1 MKFLI
6 ESSRNA
12 IYQRITHA
20 FVRALRAMEHTV
32 YLFEPWGASDADFI
46 ALVNGAPVDYYIA
59 ANETN
64 RVQHFSSELG
74 AYFFERIR
82 HQLIFIHHDNSVCGT
97 GELNL
102 TRNKLDALKAA
113 DIKIHHFCIERSNVT
128 DLLAYGLVNV
138 HEFFHASE
146 FQPDTGETS
155 HSYGTTFVGHLMSGL
170 QAFPLDQ
177 VPQSRHLI
185 GFAWARFRDQG
196 VSMQAGVQQLIQNQ
210 SFRTRIDSQG
220 DYPDFVLQQYLLNFL
235 NKMTFC
241 YRGEMLQYLGVPL
254 QIFGG
259 DLTHGTGDP
268 DRYLIKNALVS
279 YLPATADYNLTRH
292 IYQSSAVNINITGLQ
307 FDTGINNRVIDVL
320 ASGGLILTDRR
331 EELLERLP
339 IIEPLTYN
347 SPDELRI
354 KHDDVL
360 HRDKYYRELVEEL
373 THDVLQNYN
382 YIRAT
387 QYIIDRLG

>member
-20 FVRALRAMEHTV
+20 FVRALRALEHTV
-32 YLFEPWGASDADFI
+32 YLFEPWEASDADFI

-74 AYFFERIR
+74 AYFFERVR

-102 TRNKLDALKAA
+102 TRNKLDALKFSSPR
-113 DIKIHHFCIERSNVT
+113 IHHFCIERSNVA

-146 FQPDTGETS
+146 FQPEPGVAG

-177 VPQSRHLI
+177 VPESRHLI
-185 GFAWARFRDQG
+185 GFAWNRFRDQG
-196 VSMQAGVQQLIQNQ
+196 VSMQAGVQQLIQNH
-210 SFRTRIDSQG
+210 SFRARIDPQG
-220 DYPDFVLQQYLLNFL
+220 DFPDFVVQQYLLNFL

-259 DLTHGTGDP
+259 DLTRGTGDP
-268 DRYLIKNALVS
+268 DRYLIKSELVS
-279 YLPATADYNLTRH
+279 YLPATTDYNLTRH
-292 IYQSSAVNINITGLQ
+292 IYQGSAVNINITGLQ
-307 FDTGINNRVIDVL
+307 FDTAINNRVIDVL

-331 EELLERLP
+331 EELLKRLP

-347 SPDELRI
+347 SPDELRS

-360 HRDKYYRELVEEL
+360 HRDKYYRELLAEL
-373 THDVLQNYN
+373 TDEILQNFN
-382 YIRAT
+382 YHNAA
-387 QYIIDRLG
+387 QYIINHL